1 MDTLISILFLISTF
15 SFNIKAEEEIGSEKS
30 LNYSITPSQFAA
42 LFPEIFSQD
51 DLDRLENWENQIEN
65 QRNNSISLKTKEET
79 TTDIFF
85 DELKGRTSLEDNFSK
100 TDYFL
105 HF

>member
-15 SFNIKAEEEIGSEKS
+15 SFNIKAEEEIESEKS

-51 DLDRLENWENQIEN
+51 DLKRLENWEN

-79 TTDIFF
+79 VTDIFF
-85 DELKGRTSLEDNFSK
+85 DELKGRASLDDNFSK

>member
-15 SFNIKAEEEIGSEKS
+15 SINIKAEEEIGSEKS

-51 DLDRLENWENQIEN
+51 DLERLENWEN

-79 TTDIFF
+79 ATDIFF
-85 DELKGRTSLEDNFSK
+85 DELKGRASLDDNFSK

>member
-51 DLDRLENWENQIEN
+51 NLERLENWEN